1 MVDMNIPNGLQ
12 EITSEWLTEA
22 LRSTRTITNA
32 AVTSFEA
39 EALGEGQ
46 GFAGALARLH
56 VEYDKNEAGAPR
68 SLVVKLPTDN
78 PVMRKVVSSRGLY
91 QREVR
96 FYEEIAEQI
105 ELRTPHRYYSA
116 FDSESG
122 GFVLLMED
130 LAPARVGDQIA
141 GCTTA
146 DAELAIREIAKFH
159 AAWWEN
165 PRLGEIDWMTS
176 AATGARAIQQLYQ
189 HSWNPLREKMGD
201 RLPDSILGIGE
212 RLGLNIVN
220 VRERAAEPSQTIV
233 HGDFRLDNMFFAS
246 QDGGA
251 PFTVVDW
258 QLIHRDRGVY
268 DVAWFLSGCLEPEM
282 RKSAEMGLLKLYQS
296 TLEENGVQGYG
307 IEQCV
312 EDYRLSLLSCLMVGV
327 IAGAAADISAERGFV
342 LFELIMQR
350 MASAIVDHDA
360 AELLPKG

>member
-1 MVDMNIPNGLQ
+1 
-12 EITSEWLTEA
+12 
-22 LRSTRTITNA
+22 
-32 AVTSFEA
+32 
-39 EALGEGQ
+39 
-46 GFAGALARLH
+46 
-56 VEYDKNEAGAPR
+56 
-68 SLVVKLPTDN
+68 
-78 PVMRKVVSSRGLY
+78 
-91 QREVR
+91 
-96 FYEEIAEQI
+96 
-105 ELRTPHRYYSA
+105 
-116 FDSESG
+116 
-122 GFVLLMED
+122 
-130 LAPARVGDQIA
+130 
-141 GCTTA
+141 
-146 DAELAIREIAKFH
+146 
-159 AAWWEN
+159 
-165 PRLGEIDWMTS
+165 
-176 AATGARAIQQLYQ
+176 
-189 HSWNPLREKMGD
+189 MGD